1 MLQTATRPHTQ
12 QAYESYYPPFSL
24 PPANQHQG
32 HQQGI
37 VGIYGTYREGMTR
50 HPVRVLSVMP
60 DVSEDPK
67 LSAVCVHTLDTN
79 DFKYIDRADLCSV
92 TVFAIVTLG
101 GK

>member
-24 PPANQHQG
+24 PPDDAEV
-32 HQQGI
+32 I
-37 VGIYGTYREGMTR
+37 GIYGTYREGMTR